1 MNFIDKQ
8 YSNNIRNIAKS
19 WTLLTNNIRNIIQ
32 LLHLNEI
39 NMRFYGAE
47 YNNIEW
53 GECRVQYCCTLLHET
68 SYWSSSSV
76 VIVLLHIRLY
86 FTIISIFYENFETF
100 WKFYYFEFFWNI
112 MKFLKVLK
120 FYENL
125 EFEKKLNF
133 KKFLKFWNFLAYR
146 LAKSNFCAIKNHI
159 ALSCHVILFIDFAQ
173 ECITCYLLCM
183 LPPLSGEPLLQRIFI
198 HSWSVVYIYYV
209 LITL

>member
-1 MNFIDKQ
+1 MKNGRCSLNF
-8 YSNNIRNIAKS
+8 RNLKNSIVH
-19 WTLLTNNIRNIIQ
+19 NYIIP

-39 NMRFYGAE
+39 NEVLWSRVQQY
-47 YNNIEW
+47 W
-53 GECRVQYCCTLLHET
+53 TRRSRVQYCCTLLHKT

>member
-1 MNFIDKQ
+1 MKNGRCSLNF
-8 YSNNIRNIAKS
+8 RNLKNSIVH
-19 WTLLTNNIRNIIQ
+19 NYIIP

-39 NMRFYGAE
+39 NEVLWSRVQQY
-47 YNNIEW
+47 W
-53 GECRVQYCCTLLHET
+53 TRRSRVQYCCTLLHKT

-133 KKFLKFWNFLAYR
+133 KEFLKFWNFLAYR